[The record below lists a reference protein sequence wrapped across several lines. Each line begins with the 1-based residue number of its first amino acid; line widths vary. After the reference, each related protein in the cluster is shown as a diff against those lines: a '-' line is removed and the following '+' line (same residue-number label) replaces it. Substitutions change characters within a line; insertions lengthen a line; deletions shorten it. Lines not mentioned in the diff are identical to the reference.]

1 MAPRPFRYRSLG
13 TFTAALLAPSM
24 VLAQSAA
31 PANTSTSQ
39 QVSAPA
45 AQAQV
50 PTLGEVIVTAQRR
63 QENIEHVP
71 ITVAAVSASTLQA
84 ANVTEISDLPN
95 VVPGLTMP
103 TTAGYT
109 LPHLRGV
116 GITAVGPGIENSVA
130 LYVDGVYRGVASSD
144 DLALN
149 NIKQVEVEYGPQGTL
164 FGRNATG
171 GLIQITTLD
180 PRPGFSGNASVGYGN
195 YDTVSASAYLTGGTD
210 ILAGDLAVTSTHQGE
225 GYGRNIATGEDVNR
239 MDLDLSVR
247 SKWLLRPVDG
257 TRITLILDD
266 SETRNSLSALR
277 NYDSV
282 ANTYYPG
289 TSSTLPA
296 LDVNDSAQPWRD
308 MKDDGVSL
316 QLDQAVGALTLRN
329 IVAYRQDLYRYNVDF
344 DLGPLPYSVNDVR
357 QSDNQLTDELQ
368 LLSAR
373 DARVTWI
380 VGTYIYNA
388 HDGYRPQDLYFTGL
402 AVNPLKP
409 VTHIDNQSQLNTD
422 SVALYAQA
430 TAPLT
435 DRTRLTLGARYTDE
449 KRGLVADETG
459 YVNGVVPVTLAAPD
473 TSFRNRTPTWRI
485 ALSHD
490 FSQDLLGYISYNRGY
505 KSGGYNVPA
514 PALPAY
520 RPEKLDAYEAG
531 MKAQLLSHRVTVNT
545 SAFYYNYE
553 NIQVSRFLN
562 GSQEVYNGGKA
573 RLYGID
579 ASAASRITER
589 LTVTAGMELEHTRF
603 TDFPDADFFLS
614 CPAPYPTVCS
624 NSANGKQLPQAPEAS
639 ATLNADY
646 RAPLFGGS
654 ARLNVNASANSGY
667 YFAPNNEY
675 KQSGYGLLDASL
687 GWSRD
692 LFTITLWGKNL
703 TDRIYPIAV
712 NQAPTAVA
720 AAYAAPRTYGLTLR
734 VDF

>member
-1 MAPRPFRYRSLG
+1 MAPRPFRYRWLG
-13 TFTAALLAPSM
+13 TLTAALATPAM
-24 VLAQSAA
+24 ALAQSAA
-31 PANTSTSQ
+31 PAGASTSQ

-45 AQAQV
+45 GHTQV

-63 QENIEHVP
+63 QENIQHVP

-84 ANVTEISDLPN
+84 ANVTQTSDLAE

-171 GLIQITTLD
+171 GLIQVTTLD
-180 PRPGFSGNASVGYGN
+180 PRSGFSGNASVAYGN
-195 YDTVSASAYLTGGTD
+195 YDTVSGSGYLTGGGD
-210 ILAGDLAVTSTHQGE
+210 ILAADLAVSSTHQGE
-225 GYGRNIATGEDVNR
+225 GFGKNVATGQDVNR

-247 SKWLLRPVDG
+247 SKWLFQPADG
-257 TRITLILDD
+257 TRLMLILDD

-282 ANTYYPG
+282 PNIYYRGGLAN
-289 TSSTLPA
+289 LPA

-308 MKDDGVSL
+308 MKDEGASL

-329 IVAYRQDLYRYNVDF
+329 ILAYRDDLYRYNVDF
-344 DLGPLPYSVNDVR
+344 DLGPQPYSVNDVR
-357 QSDNQLTDELQ
+357 QADNQLTEELQ

-373 DARVTWI
+373 NAPLTWI

-388 HDGYRPQDLYFTGL
+388 HDGYRPQDLHFAGP
-402 AVNPLKP
+402 AVNPLRP
-409 VTHIDNQSQLNTD
+409 VTHIDNQSQLDTA

-435 DRTRLTLGARYTDE
+435 AHTKLTLGARYTDE

-459 YVNGVVPVTLAAPD
+459 YLNAVLPVTLAD
-473 TSFRNRTPTWRI
+473 VNTSFRNHTPTWRI

-490 FSQDLLGYISYNRGY
+490 FNQDLLGYISYNRGY

-520 RPEKLDAYEAG
+520 RPERLDAYETG
-531 MKAQLLSHRVTVNT
+531 MKMQLLSHRVTVNT
-545 SAFYYNYE
+545 SAFYYDYR
-553 NIQVSRFLN
+553 NIQVSRFVS

-579 ASAASRITER
+579 ASAAARLTER
-589 LTVTAGMELEHTRF
+589 LTVTAGIELEHTEF
-603 TDFPDADFFLS
+603 TGFPNADFFLS
-614 CPAPYPTVCS
+614 CPSTYPTVCS
-624 NSANGKQLPQAPEAS
+624 ESANGKQLPQAPAAS
-639 ATLNADY
+639 ATVNADY
-646 RAPLFGGS
+646 RAPLFGGL
-654 ARLNVNASANSGY
+654 ARLNVNEAGNSGY

-675 KQSGYGLLDASL
+675 KQSGHGLLNASL
-687 GWSRD
+687 GWSRG
-692 LFTITLWGKNL
+692 LLTITLWGKNL
-703 TDRIYPIAV
+703 TNMIYPPAV

-734 VDF
+734 TDF